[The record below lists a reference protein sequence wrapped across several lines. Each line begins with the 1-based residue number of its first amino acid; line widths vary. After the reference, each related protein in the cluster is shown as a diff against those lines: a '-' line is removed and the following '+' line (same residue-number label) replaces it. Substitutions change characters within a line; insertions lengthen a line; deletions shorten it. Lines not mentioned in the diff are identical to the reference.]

1 MINMNKCTLL
11 IAGDYHIYGR
21 FNEFILQHPEHKL
34 FKNELLE
41 KILGYDIRIFNLEDP
56 ITNSRIGCIKSGPYG
71 VGSERCLDAI
81 DEAKFQI
88 ATFSTNHTYDMK
100 NQGIIDTI
108 DICKKHNI
116 DIIGAGLIPQEAG
129 KPYVIDIN
137 GIRITLLNYSRIEFN
152 CVNNQH
158 GGANPLNIISNYK
171 DIQKTKKCSDFVI
184 VIVHDGVDVFNLP
197 YPKLIDR
204 MRFYAEAGADAII
217 LHHSQAFSG
226 YEVYSNVPIFY
237 GIGNLLHLTN
247 MPYDKTGYMVG
258 LSIEKGNP
266 IKFEVIP
273 IQLNDDDI
281 TVNTLTGSE
290 QEIILNKI
298 RELSN
303 LISSPELLKN
313 EWLKHINSIGVSYLS
328 SLYRIPPLFYKILKK
343 LKLLNTLEHIL
354 LFPKKRLLPIL
365 NLIRCE
371 AHREAI
377 IAYLEGIFYEEG

>member
-1 MINMNKCTLL
+1 MNKCKLL

-108 DICKKHNI
+108 EICKKHNI
-116 DIIGAGLIPQEAG
+116 DVIGAGLTPQEAG
-129 KPYVIDIN
+129 KPYIIDIN

-226 YEVYSNVPIFY
+226 YEVYGNVPIFY

-247 MPYDKTGYMVG
+247 MLYDKTGYMVG

-266 IKFEVIP
+266 IKFELIP
-273 IQLNDDDI
+273 IQLNDEDI
-281 TVNTLTGSE
+281 TVNILTGSE
-290 QEIILNKI
+290 QEIILDKI
-298 RELSN
+298 NELSN
-303 LISSPELLKN
+303 LITSPELLKN
-313 EWLKHINSIGVSYLS
+313 EWLKHINSIRVSYLS

-377 IAYLEGIFYEEG
+377 IAYLEGIFNEEG

>member
-1 MINMNKCTLL
+1 MNKCNLL

-41 KILGYDIRIFNLEDP
+41 KISGYDIRIFNLEDP

-81 DEAKFQI
+81 DSAKFQI

-108 DICKKHNI
+108 EICKKHNI
-116 DIIGAGLIPQEAG
+116 DVIGAGLTPQEAG
-129 KPYVIDIN
+129 KPYIIDIN

-158 GGANPLNIISNYK
+158 GGANPLKTINNYRE
-171 DIQKTKKCSDFVI
+171 IQKTKQCSDFVI

-226 YEVYSNVPIFY
+226 YEVYGNVPIFY

-266 IKFEVIP
+266 LKFEIIP
-273 IQLNDDDI
+273 IHLDDKDI
-281 TVNTLTGSE
+281 SVNILIDRE
-290 QEIILNKI
+290 KEIILDKI
-298 RELSN
+298 NDLSN
-303 LISSPELLKN
+303 LITSPESLKN
-313 EWLKHINSIGVSYLS
+313 EWLKHISNLRVSYLS
-328 SLYRIPPLFYKILKK
+328 SLYMLPPLFYKILKK

-354 LFPKKRLLPIL
+354 LLNKKRLLPIL
-365 NLIRCE
+365 NLIRCD
-371 AHREAI
+371 AHREAVI
-377 IAYLEGIFYEEG
+377 EYIEGIFYEEE

>member
-1 MINMNKCTLL
+1 MNKCNLL

-21 FNEFILQHPEHKL
+21 FDEFISRNPNHNL

-41 KILGYDIRIFNLEDP
+41 KISGYDIRIFNLEDP
-56 ITNSRIGCIKSGPYG
+56 ITDSRNGCIKSGPYG

-81 DEAKFQI
+81 DSAKFQI

-108 DICKKHNI
+108 EICKKHNI
-116 DIIGAGLIPQEAG
+116 DVIGAGLTPQEAG
-129 KPYVIDIN
+129 KPYIIDIN

-158 GGANPLNIISNYK
+158 GGANPLKTINNYRE
-171 DIQKTKKCSDFVI
+171 IQKTKQCSDFVI

-226 YEVYSNVPIFY
+226 YEVYGNVPIFY

-266 IKFEVIP
+266 LKFEIIP
-273 IQLNDDDI
+273 IHLDDKDI
-281 TVNTLTGSE
+281 SVNILIDRE
-290 QEIILNKI
+290 KEIILDKI
-298 RELSN
+298 NDLSN
-303 LISSPELLKN
+303 LITSPESLKN
-313 EWLKHINSIGVSYLS
+313 EWLKHISNLRVSYLS
-328 SLYRIPPLFYKILKK
+328 SLYMLPPLFYKILKK

-354 LFPKKRLLPIL
+354 LLNKKRLLPIL
-365 NLIRCE
+365 NLIRCD
-371 AHREAI
+371 AHREAVI
-377 IAYLEGIFYEEG
+377 EYLEGIFYEEE

>member
-1 MINMNKCTLL
+1 MNKCTLL

-116 DIIGAGLIPQEAG
+116 DVIGAGLIPQEAG

-377 IAYLEGIFYEEG
+377 IAYLEGIFNEEG

>member
-1 MINMNKCTLL
+1 MINMNKCKLL

-116 DIIGAGLIPQEAG
+116 DVIGAGLIPQEAG

-377 IAYLEGIFYEEG
+377 IAYLEGIFNEEG